1 MEDSMSIEKNHSL
14 NYIYPDDKKKILS
27 EIASLNECGQI
38 GECTVRVETS
48 EPGVLKWIN
57 MRGTLSEKDG
67 DKKVFYVSFSDVD
80 ESKKASIKLN
90 EAYKNLELSEKM
102 LNEAIRHSEI
112 KLWEYFPETGCVV
125 WTSPFENDF
134 DAENLMENYP
144 DSWIEMNI
152 TAPESVEDLKRFY
165 NEAKAGKT
173 EGTCEIKNKF
183 KDGYRWER
191 LNFTSIPGKGE
202 ERTKVIVTAIDIT
215 KQKEAEKRF
224 EEELAR
230 KSALEADSV
239 SSITYNV
246 SKDTIAEAVTNN
258 GHRNII
264 KQNCRLSDAVSGMY
278 EFMASD
284 KDLSLIHI

>member
-1 MEDSMSIEKNHSL
+1 
-14 NYIYPDDKKKILS
+14 
-27 EIASLNECGQI
+27 
-38 GECTVRVETS
+38 
-48 EPGVLKWIN
+48 
-57 MRGTLSEKDG
+57 
-67 DKKVFYVSFSDVD
+67 
-80 ESKKASIKLN
+80 
-90 EAYKNLELSEKM
+90 M

-173 EGTCEIKNKF
+173 EGSCEIKNKF

-284 KDLSLIHI
+284 KDIEICKKEFNQTTMLNNYYKVAENMRLFIALRRRMGKIELNIIQRISVWLKTPGLRRFMLLFILMM

>member
-1 MEDSMSIEKNHSL
+1 
-14 NYIYPDDKKKILS
+14 
-27 EIASLNECGQI
+27 
-38 GECTVRVETS
+38 
-48 EPGVLKWIN
+48 
-57 MRGTLSEKDG
+57 
-67 DKKVFYVSFSDVD
+67 
-80 ESKKASIKLN
+80 
-90 EAYKNLELSEKM
+90 
-102 LNEAIRHSEI
+102 
-112 KLWEYFPETGCVV
+112 
-125 WTSPFENDF
+125 
-134 DAENLMENYP
+134 
-144 DSWIEMNI
+144 MNI

-264 KQNCRLSDAVSGMY
+264 KVTLVCPSFIQADVQKVKAVRQQ
-278 EFMASD
+278 D
-284 KDLSLIHI
+284 HTDLSSLQLPDLTAWWT